1 MDLGVAIEQDAVD
14 VRAGFDD
21 FFRAYF
27 DKVVR
32 AAALVAGDAG
42 TGQDRA
48 QDAFVRLYERWDSM
62 QSDEHAR
69 NFVFKVAI
77 NLARSHLRKYLR
89 IVPSGLHHA
98 DQVTQ
103 ESKQPPDEWFDV
115 VKALRALSQRQRAC
129 VVLVDYA
136 DMDAASVA
144 RTLHIGVNTVRVHLM
159 RGRQA
164 LRKHF
169 DLKDVNDD
177 ER

>member
-21 FFRAYF
+21 FFRNYF

-42 TGQDRA
+42 TGQERA

-62 QSDEHAR
+62 ESDDHAR

-77 NLARSHLRKYLR
+77 NLARSHVRKYLR
-89 IVPSGLHHA
+89 LVPSGLHHA
-98 DQVTQ
+98 DALAD
-103 ESKQPPDEWFDV
+103 ENRQPPDEWFEV
-115 VKALRALSQRQRAC
+115 VRALQALPARQRAC

-144 RTLHIGVNTVRVHLM
+144 RTLHIGTNTVRVHLM

-164 LRKHF
+164 LRQHF
-169 DLKDVNDD
+169 GLKDGNDD
-177 ER
+177 ED